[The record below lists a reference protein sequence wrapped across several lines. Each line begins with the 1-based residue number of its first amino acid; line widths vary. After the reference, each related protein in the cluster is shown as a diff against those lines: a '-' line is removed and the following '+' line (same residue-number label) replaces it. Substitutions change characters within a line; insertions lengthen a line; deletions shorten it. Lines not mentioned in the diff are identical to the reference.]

1 MIDRAAVRYRKAIEI
16 DANLTHAHID
26 LGIALV
32 AVYWLQEAL
41 PYYKRT
47 VLLEPELPAARHNQ
61 AIVLRKAGAGY
72 RAIAYYNW
80 LIESDPWIVAG
91 HFCSKLTHL
100 SANRVLDAIVR
111 LRRVVAFEPE
121 HAKGHYPLG
130 LALARLD
137 SVSAGRAHRRRA
149 SDLDPGLN
157 GTEEAG
163 F

>member
-1 MIDRAAVRYRKAIEI
+1 M
-16 DANLTHAHID
+16 NLN
-26 LGIALV
+26 L
-32 AVYWLQEAL
+32 
-41 PYYKRT
+41 
-47 VLLEPELPAARHNQ
+47 
-61 AIVLRKAGAGY
+61 AIVLQKAGAGG
-72 RAIAYYNW
+72 RAIAHYHW
-80 LIESDPWIVAG
+80 LIESDPGMVAA
-91 HFCSKLTHL
+91 HYRSELTHL
-100 SANRVLDAIVR
+100 AANRVLDAIVR
-111 LRRVVAFEPE
+111 LRRVVVLEPE

>member
-1 MIDRAAVRYRKAIEI
+1 MAAHGRS
-16 DANLTHAHID
+16 
-26 LGIALV
+26 G
-32 AVYWLQEAL
+32 
-41 PYYKRT
+41 
-47 VLLEPELPAARHNQ
+47 
-61 AIVLRKAGAGY
+61 
-72 RAIAYYNW
+72 
-80 LIESDPWIVAG
+80 
-91 HFCSKLTHL
+91 LTHL
-100 SANRVLDAIVR
+100 AANRVLDAIVR
-111 LRRVVAFEPE
+111 LRRVVALEPE